1 MAQPT
6 RRTSSPE
13 FETYKEQ
20 MASPARNLE
29 ETLPPNNHH
38 RAIVLCFDGTGDQ
51 FDEDNSNIVS
61 FLSLLKKD
69 DPSKQLVYY
78 QSGIGTYNIPQ
89 IAKPMMAKFKR
100 LLDSMMYAVLSFR
113 IFPVLTIVLAPS
125 YRVGDKI
132 YIFGCVDFAF
142 LLYIARALAG
152 MLHKIGLLPRGNQQQ
167 VAFAYKMYTRED
179 DLGWKQSNA
188 FKKAF
193 CIDVNIEL
201 LGVWD
206 TVGSVGLFPRRLPFT
221 TSNSHVRYFRHALAL
236 DERRVRFQPNF
247 WIRSHPTVHALGVQ
261 PGEMPRSRPEPKSTK
276 SKLSLREKERTYDA
290 EAGLSAE
297 AQHTDVLEVWFAGCH
312 CDIGGG
318 SVRNEE
324 RHNLA
329 RIPLRWMIRQ
339 CFLLQT
345 DILFHRDLL
354 PKVGLDPES
363 LWPVVRPK
371 DEVKVKPMETSSSS
385 SSTASAKDE
394 ASFLGEEE
402 EDRRD
407 ALSPV
412 YDQLSLKPHWWF
424 LELIPAKVRY
434 KLADNA
440 TWLQKLLSFR
450 WHLGQGRVIPKRQ
463 KKHGI
468 HIHKSVKTRMEAAEL
483 RYKPRARVFDD
494 VEPIWVD

>member
-6 RRTSSPE
+6 GRTGSPE

-20 MASPARNLE
+20 IASPTRNLE
-29 ETLPPNNHH
+29 ETIPPNNRH

-100 LLDSMMYAVLSFR
+100 LLDSMVAVHLNAHVMGGYEY
-113 IFPVLTIVLAPS
+113 IMNH
-125 YRVGDKI
+125 YHVGDKI
-132 YIFGCVDFAF
+132 YIFGFSRGA
-142 LLYIARALAG
+142 YIARALAG

-247 WIRSHPTVHALGVQ
+247 WIRSHPAQHALGVQ

-276 SKLSLREKERTYDA
+276 TKLSLREKERTYDA
-290 EAGLSAE
+290 EAGLSAA

-312 CDIGGG
+312 CDVGGG
-318 SVRNEE
+318 SVRNDE
-324 RHNLA
+324 RHSLA

-339 CFLLQT
+339 CFLLET
-345 DILFHRDLL
+345 DILFHRELL
-354 PKVGLDPES
+354 PKVGLDPET

-385 SSTASAKDE
+385 SSAASTKDE
-394 ASFLGEEE
+394 ARFLGEEE

-424 LELIPAKVRY
+424 LEVIPAKVRY

-440 TWLQKLLSFR
+440 TWLQKLFFR

-468 HIHKSVKTRMEAAEL
+468 HIHKTVRTRMEAEEL
-483 RYKPRARVFDD
+483 KYKPRAKVFDD
-494 VEPIWVD
+494 VEPIWVE

>member
-29 ETLPPNNHH
+29 ETIPPNNHH

-100 LLDSMMYAVLSFR
+100 LLDSMIAVHLNAHVMGGYEY
-113 IFPVLTIVLAPS
+113 IMNH
-125 YRVGDKI
+125 YHVGDKI
-132 YIFGCVDFAF
+132 YIFGFSRGA
-142 LLYIARALAG
+142 YIARALAG

-179 DLGWKQSNA
+179 DLGWKQANA

-247 WIRSHPTVHALGVQ
+247 WIRSHPTQHALGVQ

-276 SKLSLREKERTYDA
+276 SKLSLRDKERTYDA
-290 EAGLSAE
+290 QAGLSAE

-324 RHNLA
+324 RHSLA

-339 CFLLQT
+339 CFLLET

-354 PKVGLDPES
+354 PKVGLDPEA

-371 DEVKVKPMETSSSS
+371 DEVKVKPMETSSFS

-394 ASFLGEEE
+394 PTFLGEEE

-450 WHLGQGRVIPKRQ
+450 WHLGQARVIPKRQ

-468 HIHKSVKTRMEAAEL
+468 HIHKTVRTRMEAEEL
-483 RYKPRARVFDD
+483 KYKPRAKVFDD
-494 VEPIWVD
+494 IEPIWVD

>member
-113 IFPVLTIVLAPS
+113 ISPS
-125 YRVGDKI
+125 HVMGGYE
-132 YIFGCVDFAF
+132 YIMNH
-142 LLYIARALAG
+142 YIARALAG

-324 RHNLA
+324 RHSLA

-354 PKVGLDPES
+354 PKVGLDPET

-385 SSTASAKDE
+385 SSSASARDK
-394 ASFLGEEE
+394 AAFLGEEE

>member
-13 FETYKEQ
+13 METYKEQ
-20 MASPARNLE
+20 VASPASNLE
-29 ETLPPNNHH
+29 ETIPPTNRH

-69 DPSKQLVYY
+69 DPSHQLVYY
-78 QSGIGTYNIPQ
+78 QSGIGTYNVPQ

-100 LLDSMMYAVLSFR
+100 LLDSMIAVHLNAHVMGGYEY
-113 IFPVLTIVLAPS
+113 IMNH
-125 YRVGDKI
+125 YHVGDKI
-132 YIFGCVDFAF
+132 YIFGFSRGA
-142 LLYIARALAG
+142 YIARALAG
-152 MLHKIGLLPRGNQQQ
+152 MLHKVGLLPRGNQQQ

-179 DLGWKQSNA
+179 DLGWKQSTA

-193 CIDVNIEL
+193 CIDVSIEL

-261 PGEMPRSRPEPKSTK
+261 PGEMPRSRPAPKSTK
-276 SKLSLREKERTYDA
+276 SKLSLRDKERTYDA
-290 EAGLSAE
+290 EAGAAAA

-318 SVRNEE
+318 SVGNDE
-324 RHNLA
+324 RHSLA

-339 CFLLQT
+339 CFLLET
-345 DILFHRDLL
+345 DILFHRELL
-354 PKVGLDPES
+354 PKVGLDPDA

-371 DEVKVKPMETSSSS
+371 DEVKVKPMDTSSSS
-385 SSTASAKDE
+385 SSAASVKDG
-394 ASFLGEEE
+394 AAFLGEEE

-412 YDQLSLKPHWWF
+412 YDQLSLKPHWWL

-434 KLADNA
+434 VLADNA
-440 TWLQKLLSFR
+440 TWLQKLFYRL
-450 WHLGQGRVIPKRQ
+450 HLGQGRVIPKRQ

-468 HIHKSVKTRMEAAEL
+468 HIHKTVKTRMEAGEL
-483 RYKPRARVFDD
+483 KYKPRANVFDD
-494 VEPIWVD
+494 IEPIWVD